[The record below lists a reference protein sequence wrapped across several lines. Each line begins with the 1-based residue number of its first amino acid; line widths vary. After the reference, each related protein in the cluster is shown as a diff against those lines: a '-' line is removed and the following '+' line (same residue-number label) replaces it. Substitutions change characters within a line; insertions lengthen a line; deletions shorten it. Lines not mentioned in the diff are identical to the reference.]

1 MSLLIAILLTVTL
14 QAPFGE
20 AGAQILGAPGART
33 FDLTV
38 QVEGTPAAVI
48 ARMTGV
54 AGELDPVALVPRG
67 SGVYGQV
74 VRLTAWEDISIS
86 FEYIAADGETTISAA
101 STLSALGVEVDDAK
115 PSVETPPPV
124 EETGLD
130 PVLLG
135 GLAAALAAVVLMG
148 FWASGALS
156 DMFRS
161 KPSEWT
167 YAAAAGLP
175 DEPPAKA
182 DPAEEP
188 AQEAAEESSPSPSGG
203 GAEA

>member
-1 MSLLIAILLTVTL
+1 MSLLIAILLSVTL

-67 SGVYGQV
+67 SGIYGQV

-115 PSVETPPPV
+115 PTVETPPPV
-124 EETGLD
+124 
-130 PVLLG
+130 
-135 GLAAALAAVVLMG
+135 
-148 FWASGALS
+148 
-156 DMFRS
+156 
-161 KPSEWT
+161 
-167 YAAAAGLP
+167 
-175 DEPPAKA
+175 
-182 DPAEEP
+182 
-188 AQEAAEESSPSPSGG
+188 
-203 GAEA
+203 